1 MPITLSQTNEALTID
16 NATPT
21 TFVGKTVGGV
31 SVNALS
37 VESTG
42 MVNYLPYTSGGVSS
56 ANPTSISQ
64 TGGIS
69 IYSGSNST
77 TSTSIATPMNNVN
90 TDVLPPGSYFLTGSV
105 DISMNTPSTIS
116 SWGVFFDTSP
126 SLSTAATLGN
136 AYSASRSYVLNTTSS
151 FDARRIQPHTS
162 MAVNLTSPTTIYLN
176 YYSRI
181 ASGFTAN
188 STIVVARLG

>member
-21 TFVGKTVGGV
+21 TFIEKNGSGV
-31 SVNALS
+31 SVNALL
-37 VESTG
+37 VGSTG
-42 MVNYLPYTSGGVSS
+42 MVNYLPYTFGGAST
-56 ANPTSISQ
+56 ANPTSIYQ

-90 TDVLPPGSYFLTGSV
+90 TDVLPPGSYLLSGSV
-105 DISMNTPSTIS
+105 DISMNTTSTIS
-116 SWGVFFDTSP
+116 SWGVFFDTSS
-126 SLSTAATLGN
+126 SLLTAATLGN
-136 AYSASRSYVLNTTSS
+136 AYSASRSYVLNTTAS
-151 FDARRIQPHTS
+151 FSAVRIQPHTS